1 MKLFQK
7 KFLKKRK
14 QGRKRIEVEV
24 KVNNKEWTGFSM
36 NFLNVINRKF
46 NREPSYIIS
55 IVNKYFKSKNEF
67 YNEKY
72 LDGTI

>member
-46 NREPSYIIS
+46 NREPSYITS